1 MKKAILIDDELH
13 SLDVL
18 EYEILQLKKDIE
30 IVAKCNDSRKAVQ
43 LIENLQPDIVF
54 LDIEMPWL
62 SGFEILD
69 QLKSHKFNL
78 VFVTAYDQYAIKAFK
93 YHAFDYLLKPISKRP
108 LKATLDRIE
117 INSQN
122 AAEDE
127 TQRIISVIKNG
138 GLHVD
143 KISFP
148 TQDGFVFYNLD
159 DIVRCQADSNYTQII
174 LADSKKVMVS
184 KTLKLIEDRIDNSR
198 FFRVHQSHLV
208 NLNHIVSYSKA
219 DGGDL
224 KMSDNSV
231 IPIARTKKSE
241 FLQRMN
247 LHYS

>member
-1 MKKAILIDDELH
+1 AAD
-13 SLDVL
+13 
-18 EYEILQLKKDIE
+18 
-30 IVAKCNDSRKAVQ
+30 
-43 LIENLQPDIVF
+43 LIEEHQPDIVF

-62 SGFEILD
+62 SGFEVLD
-69 QLKSHKFNL
+69 RLKSYKFNL

-93 YHAFDYLLKPISKRP
+93 YHAFDYLLKPISQKP

-117 INSQN
+117 ASTQK

-138 GLHVD
+138 GLD
-143 KISFP
+143 INKISLP

-159 DIVRCQADSNYTQII
+159 DIVRCQADSNYTQVI
-174 LADSKKVMVS
+174 LSDSKMVMVS
-184 KTLKLIEDRIDNSR
+184 KTLKIIEERIGNPK

-208 NLNHIVSYSKA
+208 NLNHVVSYSKA

-224 KMSDNSV
+224 RMSDSSV
-231 IPIARTKKSE
+231 IPIARTKKNE

-247 LHYS
+247 LNSL